1 MGTVPGFDVGQ
12 RSVGL
17 SVPGQIA
24 RRTVTFPTIRT
35 LTFLIVVVRLLR
47 RLFRTYRITVV
58 IINIVFLN
66 VLFISIW
73 TVDDRGRVLSEVDD
87 ANLSQLR

>member
-12 RSVGL
+12 RPVGL
-17 SVPGQIA
+17 SVSGQIA

-47 RLFRTYRITVV
+47 RLFRTYRIMVV
-58 IINIVFLN
+58 IVNIVFLQLN
-66 VLFISIW
+66 KTGYYKKNLFRKLVVFQKIFS
-73 TVDDRGRVLSEVDD
+73 L
-87 ANLSQLR
+87 NL